1 VKIDVTVPTN
11 GAEWMSVQ
19 ADTGKAWS
27 TGSLRRRFISPELV
41 SGTVLV
47 SMVIAVADES
57 GGILDVF
64 AITVLS
70 LVVFWLTEVFA
81 HTVAT
86 QRRRTDAEAVS
97 LRASIRSAL
106 RDSEGLLLA
115 GILPLIFLLL
125 GLIGMRGGAVAY
137 WTALW
142 MQVAVLA
149 VVGWIAFG
157 GPRVAWYWRVCGAL
171 ATAALGLLAILLKIL
186 VH

>member
-1 VKIDVTVPTN
+1 
-11 GAEWMSVQ
+11 MSVVTE
-19 ADTGKAWS
+19 TGTSWT
-27 TGSLRRRFISPELV
+27 TGSLRPFITTELV

-70 LVVFWLTEVFA
+70 LLVFWLTEVFA

-86 QRRRTDAEAVS
+86 QRRRSDTDAVS
-97 LRASIRSAL
+97 LKASIRAGLAASW
-106 RDSEGLLLA
+106 GLLLA
-115 GILPLIFLLL
+115 GIPPLIFLLL
-125 GLIGMRGGAVAY
+125 GLFGLHDGAVAY
-137 WTALW
+137 WAALW
-142 MQVAVLA
+142 VEVALLA

-157 GPRVAWYWRVCGAL
+157 GPRIAWYWRVCGAL
-171 ATAALGLLAILLKIL
+171 ATATLGLLAILLKIL